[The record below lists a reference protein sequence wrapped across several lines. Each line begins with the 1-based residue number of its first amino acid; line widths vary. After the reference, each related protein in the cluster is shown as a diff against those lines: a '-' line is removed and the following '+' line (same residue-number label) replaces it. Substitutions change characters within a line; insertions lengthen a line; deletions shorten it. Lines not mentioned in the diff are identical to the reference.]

1 VKGKGISFM
10 EDDYNWHAKV
20 PNSDEL
26 TKAYGELEAQRPR

>member
-20 PNSDEL
+20 PTTEEL
-26 TKAYGELEAQRPR
+26 ARANAELEAQRPR